1 MLINPKDMEWGG
13 TVKKDELKSFD
24 GKEGRSA
31 YFAYKGKVYDVTGSK
46 LWRNGTHVNRH
57 HAGEDLTDFMSMA
70 PHGDEVLEKCNAMVG
85 EYDPDVVETVDR
97 MDQLRALYR
106 KFHPHPVTLHYPMGL
121 FWFAAVMQLLFL
133 VFQNDAFEKAAFYA
147 FVGGTLTTFPAVASG
162 IFSWWVNYQLT
173 LTRIFRM
180 KLIYSIVMIV
190 FGVTGCIL
198 RFLYPEISYQTDP
211 VAITYHAMVFLNVP
225 ALTIVALNGGKIT
238 WPS

>member
-1 MLINPKDMEWGG
+1 M
-13 TVKKDELKSFD
+13 KKDELKSFD

-31 YFAYKGKVYDVTGSK
+31 YFAYRGKVLDVTGSK

-70 PHGDEVLEKCNAMVG
+70 PHGDEVLEKFNEVEEFDA
-85 EYDPDVVETVDR
+85 EVVETVDR
-97 MDQLRALYR
+97 MDQLRSLYR

-121 FWFAAVMQLLFL
+121 FWFAAVMQVLFL
-133 VFQNDAFEKAAFYA
+133 VFNNDAFEKAAFYG

-162 IFSWWVNYQLT
+162 FFSWWVNYQLT

-180 KLIYSIVMIV
+180 KLIFSIVMMV

-198 RFLYPEISYQTDP
+198 RFLYPEISYHTDP
-211 VAITYHAMVFLNVP
+211 VALTYHAMVFLNVP
-225 ALTIVALNGGKIT
+225 ALTIVAFNGGKIT